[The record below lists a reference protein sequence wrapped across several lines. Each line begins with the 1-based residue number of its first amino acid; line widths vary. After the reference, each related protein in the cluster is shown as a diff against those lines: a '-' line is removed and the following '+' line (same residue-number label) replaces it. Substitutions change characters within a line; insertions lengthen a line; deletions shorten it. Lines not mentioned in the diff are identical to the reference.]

1 MVVGLGVAPL
11 EVCRLGG
18 STAADPRLSNFL
30 PLSLLLADIM
40 SDIFALEAWVAS
52 LFPTISHSLLLSL
65 FAALLFLLTQPKV
78 RN

>member
-18 STAADPRLSNFL
+18 STAADPRFSNFL

-40 SDIFALEAWVAS
+40 CISSALNISSKGNIGNLNSDSDIDVPIENMCAK
-52 LFPTISHSLLLSL
+52 
-65 FAALLFLLTQPKV
+65 LTQ
-78 RN
+78 